1 MKNENEVRLTKEI
14 EGLSRWK
21 KYFQASMNDGNV
33 RKKRFEVA
41 TEVNDQVR
49 GVSGGGN

>member
-1 MKNENEVRLTKEI
+1 MKNENEVRLTKEKK
-14 EGLSRWK
+14 GLNRWK
-21 KYFQASMNDGNV
+21 RYFQALMNDENV